1 MSFRSIHH
9 WLVLAT
15 LVWVCLALVACSGN
29 NAEGGDG
36 SLSQDSIARQ
46 EELAQ
51 RKKLRID
58 SIMKR
63 FPRIGYH
70 RVAVTDRD
78 VLDSLRRLYAKTD
91 STFTMYRIIT
101 LLNRKDLQF
110 MRVGDTLVMPDS
122 NYKDILAYSLFPQ
135 YWPGADT
142 IKKIVVVS
150 PKWQSYACY
159 EYGVLVRFA
168 ATNSGEERKPSFPGR
183 YAVNWKQRLRISSLN
198 EEWELPYT
206 VNIHQ
211 HAGSAFHQFEM
222 PGRPVSHSCFR
233 QFMHDA
239 EWLFKWVRQAKYDT
253 VKRRSIPFSGTP
265 VIVLDVFDF
274 SRRRGGP
281 WLELESSQ
289 DLSIELPPDPVSVEE
304 ALIPI
309 SQVPHDSR
317 GSLRNIKR
325 YITADSVLR
334 ELGII
339 RDGVTLRESINYNKL
354 KAKKEAAK
362 KEAAKKRALE
372 NQKAAENANN

>member
-1 MSFRSIHH
+1 MSFRSLHH
-9 WLVLAT
+9 WLIAAT
-15 LVWVCLALVACSGN
+15 LVCMCLALVACSGN
-29 NAEGGDG
+29 DAEGGDG
-36 SLSQDSIARQ
+36 SLSQDSIAQ
-46 EELAQ
+46 QQELAR
-51 RKKLRID
+51 RKKLKID

-70 RVAVTDRD
+70 RVAVTDRH
-78 VLDSLRRLYAKTD
+78 VLDSLRTLCAKSD

-110 MRVGDTLVMPDS
+110 MRVGDTLVMPDT
-122 NYKDILAYSLFPQ
+122 NYTDVLAYSLFPQ

-159 EYGVLVRFA
+159 ENGVLVRFA

-183 YAVNWKQRLRISSLN
+183 YAVHWKQRLRISSLN

-239 EWLFKWVRQAKYDT
+239 AWLFKWVRQAKYDT
-253 VKRRSIPFSGTP
+253 VKRRPIPFSGTP

-281 WLELESSQ
+281 WLELESNQ
-289 DLSIELPPDPVSVEE
+289 DVSIELPPDPMSVEE

-334 ELGII
+334 ERGLI
-339 RDGVTLRESINYNKL
+339 RDGVTLRESIDYNKL
-354 KAKKEAAK
+354 RAK

-372 NQKAAENANN
+372 KQKAAENNN

>member
-1 MSFRSIHH
+1 MSFRSLHH
-9 WLVLAT
+9 WLIAAT
-15 LVWVCLALVACSGN
+15 LVCMCLALVACSGN
-29 NAEGGDG
+29 DAEGGDG
-36 SLSQDSIARQ
+36 SLSQDSIAQ
-46 EELAQ
+46 QQELAR
-51 RKKLRID
+51 RKKLKID

-70 RVAVTDRD
+70 RVAVTDRH
-78 VLDSLRRLYAKTD
+78 VLDSLRTLCAKSD

-110 MRVGDTLVMPDS
+110 MRVGDTLVMPDT
-122 NYKDILAYSLFPQ
+122 NYTDVLAYSLFPQ

-159 EYGVLVRFA
+159 ENGVLVRFA

-239 EWLFKWVRQAKYDT
+239 AWLFKWVRQAKYDT
-253 VKRRSIPFSGTP
+253 VKRRPIPFSGTP

-281 WLELESSQ
+281 WLELESNQ
-289 DLSIELPPDPVSVEE
+289 DVSIELPPDPMSVEE

-334 ELGII
+334 ERGII
-339 RDGVTLRESINYNKL
+339 RDGVTLRESIDYNKL
-354 KAKKEAAK
+354 RAK

-372 NQKAAENANN
+372 KQKAAENNN

>member
-1 MSFRSIHH
+1 M
-9 WLVLAT
+9 
-15 LVWVCLALVACSGN
+15 CLALVACSGN

-46 EELAQ
+46 QELAQ

-70 RVAVTDRD
+70 RVAVTELR
-78 VLDSLRRLYAKTD
+78 VLDSLRTLCAKTD

-110 MRVGDTLVMPDS
+110 MRVGDTLVMPDT
-122 NYKDILAYSLFPQ
+122 NHADILAYSLFPQ

-198 EEWELPYT
+198 EDWKLPYT

-253 VKRRSIPFSGTP
+253 VKKRPIPFSGTP

-281 WLELESSQ
+281 WLELESNQ
-289 DLSIELPPDPVSVEE
+289 DVSIELPTDPMSVEE

-325 YITADSVLR
+325 YISADSVLR
-334 ELGII
+334 ERGII

-354 KAKKEAAK
+354 RAK

-372 NQKAAENANN
+372 NEKQKATENNN

>member
-51 RKKLRID
+51 RKKHRID

-70 RVAVTDRD
+70 RVAVTDQD
-78 VLDSLRRLYAKTD
+78 VLDSLRRLCAKTD

-289 DLSIELPPDPVSVEE
+289 DVSIELPPDPMSVEE

-362 KEAAKKRALE
+362 KRALE

>member
-1 MSFRSIHH
+1 MSFRSLHH
-9 WLVLAT
+9 WLIAAT
-15 LVWVCLALVACSGN
+15 LVCMCLALVACSGN

-36 SLSQDSIARQ
+36 SLSQDSIAQ
-46 EELAQ
+46 QQELAR
-51 RKKLRID
+51 RKKLKID

-70 RVAVTDRD
+70 RVAVTDLH
-78 VLDSLRRLYAKTD
+78 VLDSLRTLCAKTD

-110 MRVGDTLVMPDS
+110 MRVGDTLVMPDT
-122 NYKDILAYSLFPQ
+122 NYADILAYSLFPQ

-142 IKKIVVVS
+142 IQKIVVVS

-159 EYGVLVRFA
+159 ENGVLVRFA

-239 EWLFKWVRQAKYDT
+239 AWLFKWVRQAKYDT
-253 VKRRSIPFSGTP
+253 VKRRPIPFSGTP
-265 VIVLDVFDF
+265 VVVLDVFDF

-281 WLELESSQ
+281 WLELESNQ
-289 DLSIELPPDPVSVEE
+289 DVSIELPPDPMSVEE

-334 ELGII
+334 ERGII

-354 KAKKEAAK
+354 RAK

-372 NQKAAENANN
+372 QQKAAENNN

>member
-1 MSFRSIHH
+1 MSFQSVQH
-9 WLVLAT
+9 WLIVAALGCVS
-15 LVWVCLALVACSGN
+15 LVCLACSN
-29 NAEGGDG
+29 NDAEGGDRV
-36 SLSQDSIARQ
+36 SSQDTIAQQQ
-46 EELAQ
+46 EEARVKQ
-51 RKKLRID
+51 RRID
-58 SIMKR
+58 SIVKR
-63 FPRIGYH
+63 FPQIGY
-70 RVAVTDRD
+70 RRIPVTDRHI
-78 VLDSLRRLYAKTD
+78 LDSLRTLCAKTD

-101 LLNRKDLQF
+101 LLNRKDLQY
-110 MRVGDTLVMPDS
+110 MRVGDTLVMPDT
-122 NYKDILAYSLFPQ
+122 NYADILAYSMFPQ
-135 YWPGADT
+135 YWKGADT

-150 PKWQSYACY
+150 PKWQVYACY

-198 EEWELPYT
+198 KDWKLPYT

-211 HAGSAFHQFEM
+211 HAGSAFHQFDM

-239 EWLFKWVRQAKYDT
+239 SWLFSWVQLAKIDT
-253 VKRRSIPFSGTP
+253 AKHRSVPFSGTP

-274 SRRRGGP
+274 SRKRGGP
-281 WLELESSQ
+281 WLELESNQ
-289 DLSIELPPDPVSVEE
+289 DVSIELPPDPMGVEE

-325 YITADSVLR
+325 YLTADSVLR
-334 ELGII
+334 ERGVI
-339 RDGVTLRESINYNKL
+339 RDGVTLRESIDYNKL
-354 KAKKEAAK
+354 RAK

-372 NQKAAENANN
+372 QQKKTTENTDN

>member
-1 MSFRSIHH
+1 MNDSMVGKEDS
-9 WLVLAT
+9 LAR
-15 LVWVCLALVACSGN
+15 A
-29 NAEGGDG
+29 
-36 SLSQDSIARQ
+36 QDS
-46 EELAQ
+46 LQ
-51 RKKLRID
+51 RLQGRID
-58 SIMKR
+58 SINKR

-70 RVAVTDRD
+70 RVPVSSKH
-78 VLDSLRRLYAKTD
+78 VLDSLRKICAKTD

-101 LLNRKDLQF
+101 LLNRKDLYF
-110 MRVGDTLVMPDS
+110 VRVGDTLVMPDT
-122 NYKDILAYSLFPQ
+122 NYPNILAYSLFPQ
-135 YWPGADT
+135 YWKGADT

-183 YAVNWKQRLRISSLN
+183 YSVNWKQRLRISSLN
-198 EEWELPYT
+198 EEWELPFT

-233 QFMHDA
+233 QYLHDA

-253 VKRRSIPFSGTP
+253 VKHRPIPFSGTP

-281 WLELESSQ
+281 WLELHSNQ
-289 DLSIELPPDPVSVEE
+289 DVLIELPADPMSVEE

-309 SQVPHDSR
+309 SQVPHESR

-334 ELGII
+334 ERGVI
-339 RDGVTLRESINYNKL
+339 RQGVSLRESIDYNKL
-354 KAKKEAAK
+354 RAK
-362 KEAAKKRALE
+362 KEAAKKRELE
-372 NQKAAENANN
+372 KKAQQQNNN

>member
-289 DLSIELPPDPVSVEE
+289 DLSIDLPPDPVSVEE

>member
-1 MSFRSIHH
+1 MSLRSIHH
-9 WLVLAT
+9 WLIAAT
-15 LVWVCLALVACSGN
+15 LACMCFALVACFGEH
-29 NAEGGDG
+29 AEGGDG
-36 SLSQDSIARQ
+36 TLSQDSIAKQ
-46 EELAQ
+46 EELAR
-51 RKKLRID
+51 RKKQRID
-58 SIMKR
+58 SIMR
-63 FPRIGYH
+63 RYPRIGYH
-70 RVAVTDRD
+70 HVAVTDRS
-78 VLDSLRRLYAKTD
+78 VLDSLRTLCAKSD

-110 MRVGDTLVMPDS
+110 MRVGDTLVMPDTS
-122 NYKDILAYSLFPQ
+122 YTDVLAYSLFPQ

-198 EEWELPYT
+198 EEWELPFT

-253 VKRRSIPFSGTP
+253 VKRRAIAFSGTP

-281 WLELESSQ
+281 WLELESNQ
-289 DLSIELPPDPVSVEE
+289 DVSIELPPDPMSVEE

-309 SQVPHDSR
+309 SQVPHESR

-334 ELGII
+334 ERGVI
-339 RDGVTLRESINYNKL
+339 RDGVTLRESIDYNKL
-354 KAKKEAAK
+354 RAK

-372 NQKAAENANN
+372 KQKTLENNN